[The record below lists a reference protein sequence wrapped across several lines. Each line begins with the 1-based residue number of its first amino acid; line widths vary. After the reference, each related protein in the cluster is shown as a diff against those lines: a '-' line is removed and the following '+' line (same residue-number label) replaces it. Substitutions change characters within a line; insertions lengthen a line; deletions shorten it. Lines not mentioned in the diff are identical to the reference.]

1 MPGAYRA
8 PGQLRFVAGDR
19 SMATAFLNLIDGQP
33 VDSSDRTSDIN
44 PSNVSDVV
52 GEFARA
58 TPDDVARAI
67 ASARQAF
74 KKWSLS
80 TPQERFDILD
90 RAGTEILAR
99 KEELGRQLSREQ
111 GKPLADGIGEAGR
124 AGAIFKYFA
133 GEAVRIRGDKL
144 DSVRPGVEVE
154 VTREPVGVVGIITP
168 WNFPL
173 AIPAWKI
180 APALAFGNCV
190 VFKPA
195 ELAPASPW
203 TIVDILQRAGL
214 PAGVL
219 NLVMGQGSKLGA
231 ALVGS
236 PDVDAVSFTGSQD
249 VGAGVALAAVKNG
262 TRVQLEM
269 GGKNPLVVLD
279 DADLPTAV
287 SVAVNGAYFQ
297 TGQRCT
303 ASSRLIVTAG
313 IHDRFVEAVVERM
326 KKLVIDDALKP
337 GTEIGPVID
346 EKQLGKNLEYVE
358 IGRKEGA
365 RLAYGGERL
374 KRDTDGYFM
383 APAIFTETAPSM
395 RINREE
401 IFGPVA
407 SVVKV
412 RDYEEALAV
421 ANETPFGLSSGIVT
435 TSLKH
440 ASHFKRHTQSGLVMV
455 NLPTAGLD
463 YHVPFGGRK
472 KSSYGPREQ
481 GAYAKEFYT
490 IVKTAY
496 VAP

>member
-1 MPGAYRA
+1 
-8 PGQLRFVAGDR
+8 
-19 SMATAFLNLIDGQP
+19 MATSFPNVIDGQT
-33 VDSSDRTSDIN
+33 VDSTDRTSDIN

-58 TPDDVARAI
+58 TPDDVTRAI

-154 VTREPVGVVGIITP
+154 VTREPLGVVGIITP

-203 TIVDILQRAGL
+203 TIVDILGRAGL

-219 NLVMGQGSKLGA
+219 NLVMGQGSKLGN

-236 PDVDAVSFTGSQD
+236 PDIDAVSFTGSQD
-249 VGAGVALAAVKNG
+249 VGAAVALAAIKNG
-262 TRVQLEM
+262 TRLQLEM
-269 GGKNPLVVLD
+269 GGTNPLVVLD
-279 DADLPTAV
+279 DADLATAV

-303 ASSRLIVTAG
+303 ASSRLVVTAG
-313 IHDRFVEAVVERM
+313 IHDRFVDAVVERM
-326 KKLVIDDALKP
+326 KKLVVDDALKP

-346 EKQLGKNLEYVE
+346 ERQLGKNLEYVE
-358 IGRKEGA
+358 IGQKEGA

-374 KRDTDGYFM
+374 KRDTNGYFM
-383 APAIFTETAPSM
+383 SPAIFTETAPQM

>member
-1 MPGAYRA
+1 MP
-8 PGQLRFVAGDR
+8 
-19 SMATAFLNLIDGQP
+19 TAFPNLIDGRSI
-33 VDSSDRTSDIN
+33 DSTERTPDVN
-44 PSNVSDVV
+44 PSNLSDIV
-52 GEFARA
+52 GEFARGTTA
-58 TPDDVARAI
+58 DVEHAI
-67 ASARQAF
+67 ASAKDAL
-74 KKWSLS
+74 KKWSHS
-80 TPQERFDILD
+80 TPQERFDVLD

-99 KEELGRQLSREQ
+99 KEELGRLLSREM
-111 GKPLADGIGEAGR
+111 GKPLADAMGEAAR

-133 GEAVRIRGDKL
+133 GEAVRLRGDKL

-154 VTREPVGVVGIITP
+154 VTREPVGVVGLITP

-173 AIPAWKI
+173 AIPAWKM

-203 TIVDILQRAGL
+203 TLVDIIQRAGL
-214 PAGVL
+214 PPGVL
-219 NLVMGQGSKLGA
+219 NLVMGSGSKIGPP
-231 ALVGS
+231 LVSS
-236 PDVDAVSFTGSQD
+236 PDVDAISFTGSQD
-249 VGAGVALAAVKNG
+249 VGPGIAAAAVKNG

-269 GGKNPLVVLD
+269 GGKNPLIVLD
-279 DADLPTAV
+279 DADLGTAV

-303 ASSRLIVTAG
+303 ASSRIIVTQG
-313 IHDRFVEAVVERM
+313 IHDKFIEATIDRM
-326 KKLVIDDALKP
+326 KRLVVDDALKP
-337 GTEIGPVID
+337 GTEVGPVVD
-346 EKQLGKNLEYVE
+346 EKQLGKNLEYVD
-358 IGRKEGA
+358 IGKKEGA
-365 RLAYGGERL
+365 KLAFGGERL
-374 KRDTDGYFM
+374 KRDTDGYYM

-407 SVVKV
+407 SVIKVKN
-412 RDYEEALAV
+412 YEEALAV
-421 ANETPFGLSSGIVT
+421 ANETPFGLSAGIVT

-440 ASHFKRHTQSGLVMV
+440 ASHFQRHSQSGLVMV

-490 IVKTAY
+490 IVKTTY
-496 VAP
+496 IAP

>member
-1 MPGAYRA
+1 
-8 PGQLRFVAGDR
+8 
-19 SMATAFLNLIDGQP
+19 MAMAFPNLIDGRSI
-33 VDSSDRTSDIN
+33 DSTERIPDIN
-44 PSNVSDVV
+44 PSNIQDIV
-52 GEFARA
+52 GEFARGTA
-58 TPDDVARAI
+58 ADVQHAI
-67 ASARQAF
+67 AAAKHAF
-74 KKWSLS
+74 AKWSLT

-99 KEELGRQLSREQ
+99 KEELGRLLSREQ
-111 GKPLADGIGEAGR
+111 GKPLADAVGEAAR

-133 GEAVRIRGDKL
+133 GEAVRLRGDKL
-144 DSVRPGVEVE
+144 ESVRPGVEVE
-154 VTREPVGVVGIITP
+154 VTREPVGVVGLVTP

-203 TIVDILQRAGL
+203 TLVDIIQRAGL
-214 PAGVL
+214 PPGVL
-219 NLVMGQGSKLGA
+219 NLVMGSGSKIGP
-231 ALVGS
+231 ALTSS
-236 PDVDAVSFTGSQD
+236 PDIDAISFTGSQE
-249 VGAGVALAAVKNG
+249 VGATVAASAVKNNI
-262 TRVQLEM
+262 RLQLEM
-269 GGKNPLVVLD
+269 GGKNPLIVLD
-279 DADLPTAV
+279 DADLGTAV
-287 SVAVNGAYFQ
+287 NVAVNGAYFQ
-297 TGQRCT
+297 AGQRCT
-303 ASSRLIVTAG
+303 ASSRLIVTEA
-313 IHDRFVEAVVERM
+313 IHDRFIEATIERM
-326 KKLVIDDALKP
+326 KRLVVDDALKP
-337 GTEIGPVID
+337 GTEIGPVVD
-346 EKQLGKNLEYVE
+346 ERQLGKDLEYID
-358 IGRKEGA
+358 IGKKEGA

-374 KRDTDGYFM
+374 KRETDGYFM
-383 APAIFTETAPSM
+383 SPAIFTESAPSM

-407 SVVKV
+407 SVIKVKNY
-412 RDYEEALAV
+412 DEALAV
-421 ANETPFGLSSGIVT
+421 ANETPFGLSAGIVT
-435 TSLKH
+435 SSLKH
-440 ASHFKRHTQSGLVMV
+440 ASHFKRHSQSGLVMV

>member
-1 MPGAYRA
+1 MSH
-8 PGQLRFVAGDR
+8 V
-19 SMATAFLNLIDGQP
+19 ATAFPNLIDGQA
-33 VDSSDRTSDIN
+33 VDSTDRTADIN
-44 PSNVSDVV
+44 PSNVSDIV

-58 TPDDVARAI
+58 TPDDVGRAI
-67 ASARQAF
+67 QSARQAF
-74 KKWSLS
+74 KKWSLT

-154 VTREPVGVVGIITP
+154 VTREPLGVIGIITP

-203 TIVDILQRAGL
+203 TIVDILGRAGL

-236 PDVDAVSFTGSQD
+236 PDLDAVSFTGSQD
-249 VGAGVALAAVKNG
+249 VGTGVALTAIKNG

-279 DADLPTAV
+279 DADLATAV

-303 ASSRLIVTAG
+303 ASSRLVVTDG
-313 IHDRFVEAVVERM
+313 IHDRFVEAMVERM

-346 EKQLGKNLEYVE
+346 ERQLGKNLEYVQ
-358 IGRKEGA
+358 IGQKEGA
-365 RLAYGGERL
+365 RLAFGGERL
-374 KRDTDGYFM
+374 KRETDGYFM

-407 SVVKV
+407 SVVRVK
-412 RDYEEALAV
+412 DYDEALTV
-421 ANETPFGLSSGIVT
+421 ANETPFGLSAGIVT

-440 ASHFKRHTQSGLVMV
+440 ASHFKRHSQSGLVMV

>member
-1 MPGAYRA
+1 
-8 PGQLRFVAGDR
+8 
-19 SMATAFLNLIDGQP
+19 MATAFPNLIDGQP
-33 VDSSDRTSDIN
+33 VDSTDRTSDIN
-44 PSNVSDVV
+44 PSNVSDMV

-74 KKWSLS
+74 TKWSLS

-133 GEAVRIRGDKL
+133 GEAVRVRGDKL

-154 VTREPVGVVGIITP
+154 VTREPVGVVAIITP

-203 TIVDILQRAGL
+203 AIVDILRRAGL

-249 VGAGVALAAVKNG
+249 VGAGV
-262 TRVQLEM
+262 
-269 GGKNPLVVLD
+269 
-279 DADLPTAV
+279 
-287 SVAVNGAYFQ
+287 
-297 TGQRCT
+297 
-303 ASSRLIVTAG
+303 
-313 IHDRFVEAVVERM
+313 
-326 KKLVIDDALKP
+326 
-337 GTEIGPVID
+337 
-346 EKQLGKNLEYVE
+346 
-358 IGRKEGA
+358 GA
-365 RLAYGGERL
+365 RGRQERHARAAGDGRQEPTGRDRRRGSGDSRIGGSQRRVFPDRSALHGIEPPDRH
-374 KRDTDGYFM
+374 RRH
-383 APAIFTETAPSM
+383 P
-395 RINREE
+395 R
-401 IFGPVA
+401 
-407 SVVKV
+407 SV
-412 RDYEEALAV
+412 RR
-421 ANETPFGLSSGIVT
+421 GRSS
-435 TSLKH
+435 S
-440 ASHFKRHTQSGLVMV
+440 A
-455 NLPTAGLD
+455 
-463 YHVPFGGRK
+463 
-472 KSSYGPREQ
+472 
-481 GAYAKEFYT
+481 
-490 IVKTAY
+490 
-496 VAP
+496 

>member
-1 MPGAYRA
+1 
-8 PGQLRFVAGDR
+8 
-19 SMATAFLNLIDGQP
+19 MATAFPNLIDGQS
-33 VDSSDRTSDIN
+33 VDSTERTPDIN
-44 PSNVSDVV
+44 PSNVKDIV

-58 TPDDVARAI
+58 TTADVERAI
-67 ASARQAF
+67 ASARQALV
-74 KKWSLS
+74 KWSMT

-133 GEAVRIRGDKL
+133 GETVRIRGDKL

-180 APALAFGNCV
+180 APALAFGNTV

-203 TIVDILQRAGL
+203 AIVDILRRAGL

-219 NLVMGQGSKLGA
+219 NLVMGQGSKLGV

-236 PDVDAVSFTGSQD
+236 PEIDAVTFTGSQD
-249 VGAGVALAAVKNG
+249 IGATVAQAAIKNG
-262 TRVQLEM
+262 TRLQLEM

-279 DADLPTAV
+279 DADLATAV
-287 SVAVNGAYFQ
+287 SVAVNGAFFQ

-303 ASSRLIVTAG
+303 ASSRFIVTEG
-313 IHDRFVEAVVERM
+313 IHDRFVRGMVERM
-326 KKLVIDDALKP
+326 QKLVIDDALKP

-346 EKQLGKNLEYVE
+346 ERQLGKNLEYVE
-358 IGRKEGA
+358 IGKKEGA
-365 RLAYGGERL
+365 KLVHGGERL

-412 RDYEEALAV
+412 RNYEEALAV

-440 ASHFKRHTQSGLVMV
+440 ASHFKRHSQSGLVMV

-496 VAP
+496 IAP